1 MNITELEAVNLMR
14 GAIGKAP
21 VSSLDVANPDV
32 IAARARLK
40 NTATEVQA
48 SSWWF
53 NTERTVTL
61 VPNTEDSVVIPSN
74 ALEVRPHD
82 PFAYLTIRGDR
93 LYDPIENTFKFTA
106 SINVDMIVFLE
117 YDQLPYVAANY
128 IQYEAARKFQ
138 ADYDGDPVRVQQ
150 LRQDAQLAKIELK
163 VAEQRNRRTNMLLG
177 AGPVRLNA
185 GIRPYSSF
193 GGGRNAYFPGG

>member
-1 MNITELEAVNLMR
+1 MNLTELEAINLMR

-21 VSSLDVANPDV
+21 VSSLDAVNPDV
-32 IAARARLK
+32 IAARARLR
-40 NTATEVQA
+40 NTAIEVQA
-48 SSWWF
+48 TSWWF

-61 VPNTEDSVVIPSN
+61 VPNTEGEVVIPSN
-74 ALEVRPHD
+74 ALEVRTHD
-82 PFAYLTIRGDR
+82 PFAYLTIRGKR
-93 LYDPIENTFKFTA
+93 LYDPTCNTFQLDR

-117 YDQLPYVAANY
+117 YDQLPYVASNY

-163 VAEQRNRRTNMLLG
+163 TAEQRNRRTNMLLG
-177 AGPVRLNA
+177 AGPVRLNS
-185 GIRPYSSF
+185 GIRPYSTF
-193 GGGRNAYFPGG
+193 GGGRNANFPGG